1 MASEFF
7 WDTSGFFAL
16 LNSDDP
22 QHERARQLTA
32 HALAQQRRSITTEWI
47 IGECCTLLTAR
58 RRVHL
63 IPSLDAYV
71 VPNRSKSRL
80 LSNIAIPKDGGAR
93 SSPAKTRWFGFRAS
107 NSSLLSQ
114 TRTNAWI
121 SRLQTASK
129 VTVASWLADYSSP
142 SKFRAFKPPLHLSP
156 VRK

>member
-7 WDTSGFFAL
+7 WDTSGFFTL

-22 QHERARQLTA
+22 QHERARQWTA

-93 SSPAKTRWFGFRAS
+93 SSPATMRGSGFQAS
-107 NSSLLSQ
+107 KLNLLSQ
-114 TRTNAWI
+114 KSTTAWI
-121 SRLQTASK
+121 SRRQTANRGR
-129 VTVASWLADYSSP
+129 
-142 SKFRAFKPPLHLSP
+142 F
-156 VRK
+156 